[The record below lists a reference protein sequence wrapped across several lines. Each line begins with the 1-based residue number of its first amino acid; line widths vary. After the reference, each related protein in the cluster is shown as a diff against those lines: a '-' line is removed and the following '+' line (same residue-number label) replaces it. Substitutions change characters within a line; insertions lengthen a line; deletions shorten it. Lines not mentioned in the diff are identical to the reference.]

1 MTARIIDGKAVAR
14 KLRAEYRARV
24 DRLVSAHGLRP
35 GRAVNRVGHNVASGV
50 YVRIPVSLWVIAP
63 PRC

>member
-24 DRLVSAHGLRP
+24 DRLVTAHGLRP
-35 GRAVNRVGHNVASGV
+35 GRAVDLVGDNVASGV
-50 YVRIPVSLWVIAP
+50 FVRNSVSLWVIAL
-63 PRC
+63 PRY